1 MKKIYCMLNGGKCK
15 KLLIVVTGDMQLEL
29 VTGGIVGSSAR
40 SKCLGTA
47 LEGCSSR
54 LKYGMMGGI

>member
-1 MKKIYCMLNGGKCK
+1 M
-15 KLLIVVTGDMQLEL
+15 IVATGDLQLEL

-40 SKCLGTA
+40 LKCPSAA

-54 LKYGMMGGI
+54 LNYGIKDRI